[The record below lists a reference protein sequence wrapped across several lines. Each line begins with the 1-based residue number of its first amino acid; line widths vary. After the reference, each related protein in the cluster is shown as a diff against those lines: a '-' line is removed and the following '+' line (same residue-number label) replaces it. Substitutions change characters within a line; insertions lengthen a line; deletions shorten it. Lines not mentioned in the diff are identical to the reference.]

1 MGCSGQEVLGP
12 PFLYAPE
19 KYAVSFIW
27 KVNGTIIPL
36 VLSSPLFWFVMLAHG
51 AFLLCFRYFDEPY
64 LPWKAA
70 LVPSSLLTFLLVTF
84 VNQCFERYFTLYR
97 FCVGLHGSVMEW
109 SALVKLEFGH
119 MSSNYKWNVLRLLL
133 GALQVHY
140 ALLGGDSV
148 TDEDGFVIKGISD
161 DEWRAIRTRNL
172 LSRDEIAR
180 LRAFAGFKP
189 FLPVG
194 WALAEVK
201 AGLLGVD
208 AAAAVGTSLGKD
220 LAARE
225 VFSAFREVAF
235 KFRTESSST
244 FALLNAPVPF
254 AYFHVL
260 KLLMVLSLL
269 IISYALI
276 DLLAGEALLSYIV
289 FGLSSLVMIGLS
301 ELAIAM
307 SDPFGDDQADFN
319 LEAFLESVYD
329 NAVGFLTEDRSLR
342 HSGLPVEMH
351 NPLDEPWLRR
361 WSNDPSIGLF
371 DRRATPSGTPRMDN
385 AEENATASH
394 DDTLPPPHLDAPSA
408 ACLPA
413 AAAPAADGESHAY
426 SSVTATAPTA
436 ADTSTSGDRPSS
448 TGWALSAPK
457 DLPSSSPFATGGGVG
472 GDGGGGHGHG
482 HSAAGPGA
490 SPARRKPIGGVNG
503 GGQNT
508 RKGGN
513 CNSPSQ
519 RKVAA
524 RGARPPGHTLV

>member
-148 TDEDGFVIKGISD
+148 TDEDGIVRKGISD

-180 LRAFAGFKP
+180 LRAYAGFKP

-361 WSNDPSIGLF
+361 WAHAHTRTHTHTHVRMRTRTHVHAHHAHTHTRMHACACIQVVQRSLHRPVRSARHAIRHATNGQCRGECHRVA
-371 DRRATPSGTPRMDN
+371 RR
-385 AEENATASH
+385 H
-394 DDTLPPPHLDAPSA
+394 
-408 ACLPA
+408 PA
-413 AAAPAADGESHAY
+413 AAAPRRALCSVSACSSRACCRWRESCVQLGDCHRPH
-426 SSVTATAPTA
+426 SSRHQHQR
-436 ADTSTSGDRPSS
+436 RPS
-448 TGWALSAPK
+448 
-457 DLPSSSPFATGGGVG
+457 
-472 GDGGGGHGHG
+472 
-482 HSAAGPGA
+482 
-490 SPARRKPIGGVNG
+490 
-503 GGQNT
+503 
-508 RKGGN
+508 
-513 CNSPSQ
+513 
-519 RKVAA
+519 
-524 RGARPPGHTLV
+524 LVDRLGSERA